1 MTTKTAEQLREA
13 ARRTRKMAQRA
24 SGRSY
29 YDEMAEADSLDR
41 QAAALES
48 KVAADTVAE
57 AEVVADPV
65 AGATNLGLSPQ
76 APTPSSDSQ
85 EKRRKTL
92 VAKVKIAQKQL
103 GLDDDTYRDL
113 LFAVTKQR
121 SATKLKPWQ
130 LENVLQRMKLLG
142 FKDKPAKAA
151 KVEKLADDGQSR
163 MIRGLWLELHGVGK
177 VQDSSEP
184 ALLSWVKGQFKVSE
198 GIEAL
203 QWLSVRQKRRIIE
216 QLKLWLARK

>member
-13 ARRTRKMAQRA
+13 ARRTREMAQRA
-24 SGRSY
+24 SGKAY
-29 YDEMAEADSLDR
+29 YDEMAEADKLDR
-41 QAAALES
+41 EAAALE
-48 KVAADTVAE
+48 KMEAKRAANPPV
-57 AEVVADPV
+57 DPV
-65 AGATNLGLSPQ
+65 M
-76 APTPSSDSQ
+76 PTKASADSQ
-85 EKRRKTL
+85 EKRRKSL

-216 QLKLWLARK
+216 QLKFWLAR